1 MCCAAL
7 ATGSWEEEKRFSD
20 ITHSHISGFCFYWWR
35 KGKGPIKAPGAKR
48 PKNGGPL
55 RPGAP
60 RSHYAEEEKEEE
72 EQIARISEKCRILS
86 LFSLQVLCVALDR
99 THTGLIPFQF
109 NIDFAPGAWK
119 YEHGGPKMTSYVNIY
134 YDMVAVVLCKEF
146 RRMKEP
152 DRMYTHRLIHLT

>member
-1 MCCAAL
+1 M
-7 ATGSWEEEKRFSD
+7 
-20 ITHSHISGFCFYWWR
+20 
-35 KGKGPIKAPGAKR
+35 
-48 PKNGGPL
+48 
-55 RPGAP
+55 
-60 RSHYAEEEKEEE
+60 
-72 EQIARISEKCRILS
+72 
-86 LFSLQVLCVALDR
+86 ALDR